1 MIKFETSIVIAQPI
15 EKVFA
20 FTANFN
26 NHPKWQT
33 DVLEAKQTS
42 QGPIGLGS
50 TYRCAN
56 KFLGKLIETEGF
68 ISEYEPDRRCSYKI
82 TSGTVTG
89 ESSFIF
95 EPVGGATK
103 LTTTGL
109 VNPGFLWMVKSL
121 IVRKLEQ
128 QLQKDLNKL
137 KHILENGS

>member
-1 MIKFETSIVIAQPI
+1 MIKFETSIVIAQPV

-26 NHPKWQT
+26 NNPKWQT
-33 DVLEAKQTS
+33 DVLVAQQTS

-50 TYRCAN
+50 TYCCAN
-56 KFLGKLIETEGF
+56 KFLGKRIETVGF
-68 ISEYEPDRRCSYKI
+68 VSEYEPDRRCSYKI

-103 LTTTGL
+103 LTATGI
-109 VNPGFLWMVKSL
+109 VNRGFLWMASSL
-121 IVRKLEQ
+121 IVRKIQQ